1 MSRVIHLETAGKERT
16 LLTREIVLAIRELMR
31 QAEPD
36 MNTRNLA
43 AFIVLALDGI
53 VNTIDASV
61 LAWEKRGYWVK
72 AERFRMDW
80 EWTARLGRSMRKALL
95 DEDWSTVA
103 MNASQV
109 AIKLQKVKVPQRNRL
124 GAPWEGAWERLQA
137 QID

>member
-36 MNTRNLA
+36 
-43 AFIVLALDGI
+43 
-53 VNTIDASV
+53 
-61 LAWEKRGYWVK
+61 
-72 AERFRMDW
+72 FRMDW